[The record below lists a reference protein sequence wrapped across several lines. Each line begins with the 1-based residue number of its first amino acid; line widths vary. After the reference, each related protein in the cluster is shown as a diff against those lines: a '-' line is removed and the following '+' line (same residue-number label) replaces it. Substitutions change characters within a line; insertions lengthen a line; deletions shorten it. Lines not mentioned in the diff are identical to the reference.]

1 MTGRAGD
8 RARPRGRLRT
18 GEETV
23 ARGLIYF
30 PAVQAADGAL
40 RVVLVDDHQFFRDGL
55 RRLLAAAGIAV
66 VGETGDG
73 ARAPALVRE
82 LAPDATVIDL
92 KLPDEPGVQAIRE
105 IVAEDPGARL
115 LVLTVSADPN
125 DVIEALAAGACGYL
139 VKDTHPDDVARGI
152 WLVSKGHAVFSG
164 EVAKELARSYRDSIR
179 LVAAAHDKLA
189 LTARERDV
197 LRLIAEG
204 ADNGAIGRELS
215 ISGHTVKQHVTSIL
229 QKLGVHSRVQAAV
242 YAVRHGLV

>member
-1 MTGRAGD
+1 VVTAGQ
-8 RARPRGRLRT
+8 AVHAT
-18 GEETV
+18 QEAV
-23 ARGLIYF
+23 AHELIYF
-30 PAVQAADGAL
+30 PAVQAADSAL

-55 RRLLAAAGIAV
+55 SRLLAAAGIAV

-92 KLPDEPGVQAIRE
+92 KLPNESGVQAIRE
-105 IVAEDPGARL
+105 IRAEDPGARL
-115 LVLTVSADPN
+115 LALTVSADPH

-152 WLVSKGHAVFSG
+152 WLVSKGHAVLSG
-164 EVAKELARSYRDSIR
+164 DVARELARSYRNSVR
-179 LVAAAHDKLA
+179 LAAAHDGLA
-189 LTARERDV
+189 LTAREREV

-204 ADNGAIGRELS
+204 ADNAAIGRALS
-215 ISGHTVKQHVTSIL
+215 ISGHTVKQHVTNIL

-242 YAVRHGLV
+242 YAVRHRLV